1 MIIGQPQLLPEKMNR
16 KSILKN
22 TTVVSL
28 SMKEN
33 MDGSITLSLV
43 PKNTPTK
50 KSINKVRINEVPLPV
65 YHHVYGNDLN
75 EVSLIG

>member
-1 MIIGQPQLLPEKMNR
+1 MDK
-16 KSILKN
+16 ILKN
-22 TTVVSL
+22 VSEVSL

-43 PKNTPTK
+43 PKNTQTK
-50 KSINKVRINEVPLPV
+50 KSFKNTLNKVHINEVPLPV
-65 YHHVYGNDLN
+65 YHHVYDNDLN